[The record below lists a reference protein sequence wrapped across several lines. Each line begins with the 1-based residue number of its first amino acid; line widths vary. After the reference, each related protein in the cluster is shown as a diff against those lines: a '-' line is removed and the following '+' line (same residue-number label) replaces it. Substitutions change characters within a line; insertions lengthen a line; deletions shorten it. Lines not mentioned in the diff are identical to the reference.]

1 VGRLLSWVFGEAIR
15 TTILVLGTA
24 GPSDAKPM
32 NNTLP
37 AMAGQNI
44 PARFIGV
51 MTLLLGGAYAIAG
64 GRLLLDWADLLP
76 VQTNPLLSRIIIAR
90 DITYLA
96 PIGLLFLAFG
106 IMALAASVG
115 LFLRKPWGRALA
127 LVVAVLA
134 LAAGLCFHALFP
146 SVDGN
151 RDAADGWLIAAQV
164 LYGIL
169 ALPILSFDR
178 VEPIGIYVLKLLT
191 ISVGL
196 VVVLHWGFELPEF
209 VPGFFP
215 REGTSRGDD
224 GSLFLALAIVSGFV
238 AGLLILA
245 TGVVLFTPRRRRFT
259 TVLAPMIAA
268 GGAEVAMAAFALLGG
283 LLGHSKGG
291 LREGLLLVFVFPFAG
306 VLMLL
311 TACGIWY
318 LRRPAV
324 RRALE
329 AGREQRQG
337 RAEQGSAAGWP
348 GD

>member
-1 VGRLLSWVFGEAIR
+1 
-15 TTILVLGTA
+15 
-24 GPSDAKPM
+24 M

-37 AMAGQNI
+37 ATADKNI

-51 MTLLLGGAYAIAG
+51 MTLLLGGAYAAAG
-64 GRLLLDWADLLP
+64 ARLLLDWAGQLP

-90 DITYLA
+90 DVTYLA

-106 IMALAASVG
+106 LMALSAAVG

-127 LVVAVLA
+127 LVIAVLGI
-134 LAAGLCFHALFP
+134 AAGLCFHALFP

-151 RDAADGWLIAAQV
+151 RDAADGWLIVAQV

-169 ALPILSFDR
+169 ALAILSFDR
-178 VEPIGIYVLKLLT
+178 VEPMGIYVLKLLT

-196 VVVLHWGFELPEF
+196 VVVLYWGFELPEF
-209 VPGFFP
+209 GPGIFP
-215 REGTSRGDD
+215 REGTSRGDV
-224 GSLFLALAIVSGFV
+224 GSLFLALAAVSGFV
-238 AGLLILA
+238 AGLLIMA
-245 TGVVLFTPRRRRFT
+245 TGVVLFTPRWRRFT
-259 TVLAPMIAA
+259 AVVSPMMAA

-283 LLGHSKGG
+283 LLEHSKGG
-291 LREGLLLVFVFPFAG
+291 LREALLLVFVFPFAG
-306 VLMLL
+306 VLLLL

-318 LRRPAV
+318 LRRPAI

-337 RAEQGSAAGWP
+337 RAEQGSAAGWLR
-348 GD
+348 D